1 MSAFREQLAEGEGF
15 EPSRRCYRLRDFQS
29 RALGQA
35 MRPFQRRRG
44 WDSNPRRLITS
55 PLFESGTF
63 NHSDTS
69 PTREVYQRSRAI
81 RRRNG
86 GRNSKTARQLP
97 GGLSWYAWQ
106 DSNLRPLGPQPNALS
121 PELQAQMRFCAASVQ
136 PIAAGRE
143 GFEPSEEIKAP
154 STA

>member
-1 MSAFREQLAEGEGF
+1 
-15 EPSRRCYRLRDFQS
+15 
-29 RALGQA
+29 
-35 MRPFQRRRG
+35 MRPFQIGCQLSAKGLFSSPQTYRLAVWPSGRLAVWPSGRLRPIADSPSRRRG

-69 PTREVYQRSRAI
+69 PTREVYQRSRVI

-86 GRNSKTARQLP
+86 ERNSKTAQQLP

-106 DSNLRPLGPQPNALS
+106 DSDLRPLGPQPNALS
-121 PELQAQMRFCAASVQ
+121 PELQAR
-136 PIAAGRE
+136 I
-143 GFEPSEEIKAP
+143 
-154 STA
+154 